1 MNSPVRRH
9 LAAHWRVSL
18 AGLLIALCS
27 PPASA
32 QVAAPS
38 SGAFVDLGE
47 PVRRN
52 ALYNHVLGRDARGQ
66 ERYYQAFRGEPWFL
80 LSFDPQTGAAR
91 EYVAT
96 GHKGNPWGALWAS
109 DQKLYIST
117 GGGGT
122 DDVFVFDP
130 ATETLRYLGRPTTS
144 EIVVWTLAEAENGRL
159 YGGTYPNAKLVSV
172 DLKTHQLVDHG
183 RLSPDQKYIRTV
195 ASHGPYVY
203 GNAGPAKPAVWAFDT
218 RSGEKTQILPERF
231 RTAQGWGNAQR
242 RADGRV
248 YLAPAEN
255 VFFRV
260 DGIELVA
267 VDRLPAALPEN
278 EQGYPSRVV
287 VETADGTRFTVDDLT
302 GPERRYFRTSPGGV
316 TRTMTFS
323 YTGTATDLWAVED
336 APDGTIY
343 GTTRSPITL
352 FAIDPQN
359 DQARVLGDP
368 SGRRGQVYGW
378 QWVDRRLYMATY
390 GDSRLT
396 VWNSAEPWR
405 SILQEGANPRY
416 LGNHRIGRPSVV
428 TLAPD
433 RRHLLISG
441 VPDYGVTGGALTLFD
456 LQTETF
462 ETLEGLVG
470 SQSIHAA
477 VTLPDL
483 DLVCF
488 GTTWRGGSAA
498 VAAASDPRLILYDFA
513 RRRVVFDTVAV
524 PGEAGVVQMI
534 ARHGLVYATTAD
546 AGHLVVFDPRRR
558 EVVHRAPLGYGPGK
572 LFGLRYSAAHD
583 RLFAL
588 SGTSVLRIDPRT
600 FAITHLGQHAGI
612 TAGLAIA
619 NGAIYVCAGTRLLKL
634 PLR

>member
-1 MNSPVRRH
+1 
-9 LAAHWRVSL
+9 LFF
-18 AGLLIALCS
+18 AGMLIAVGS

-32 QVAAPS
+32 QVGAPTP
-38 SGAFVDLGE
+38 GTFVDLGE

-52 ALYNHVLGRDARGQ
+52 ALYNHVLGRDAHGR
-66 ERYYQAFRGEPWFL
+66 ERYYQVFRGEPWFL

-109 DQKLYIST
+109 DRKLYVTT

-130 ATETLRYLGRPTTS
+130 ATEKLRYLGRPTTS

-159 YGGTYPNAKLVSV
+159 YGGTYPNAKLISV

-231 RTAQGWGNAQR
+231 RTAQGWGSAQR

-248 YLAPAEN
+248 YLSPAEN

-260 DGIELVA
+260 DGITLVA
-267 VDRLPAALPEN
+267 VDRMPPALPEN

-287 VETADGTRFTVDDLT
+287 VETADGARFTVDDLT
-302 GPERRYFRTSPGGV
+302 GPERRYFRTPRGGETQAV
-316 TRTMTFS
+316 TFS

-352 FAIDPQN
+352 FAVDPMN

-378 QWVDRRLYMATY
+378 QWVDHRLYMATY

-396 VWNSAEPWR
+396 VWNSTEPWR
-405 SILQEGANPRY
+405 SILREGANPRY
-416 LGNHRIGRPSVV
+416 LGNHRIGRPSVL

-433 RRHLLISG
+433 RRHLLIGG

-462 ETLEGLVG
+462 ETLEGIVG
-470 SQSIHAA
+470 SQSIQAA

-488 GTTWRGGSAA
+488 GTTWRGGSAS
-498 VAAASDPRLILYDFA
+498 VAAASDPRLILYDVA

-534 ARHGLVYATTAD
+534 AHHALVYATTAD

-572 LFGLRYSAAHD
+572 LFGLRYSATHD
-583 RLFAL
+583 SLFAI

-600 FAITHLGQHAGI
+600 FAITHLGQHPGI

>member
-1 MNSPVRRH
+1 MLVAVGFSP
-9 LAAHWRVSL
+9 
-18 AGLLIALCS
+18 AL
-27 PPASA
+27 A

-38 SGAFVDLGE
+38 PGAFIDLGE

-52 ALYNHVLGRDARGQ
+52 ALYNHVLGRDARGH
-66 ERYYQAFRGEPWFL
+66 ERYYHAFRGEPWFL

-91 EYVAT
+91 EYIAA

-109 DQKLYIST
+109 DQKLYVST

-130 ATETLRYLGRPTTS
+130 ATDKLRYLGRPTTS
-144 EIVVWTLAEAENGRL
+144 EIVVWTLTEAANGRL
-159 YGGTYPNAKLVSV
+159 YGGTYPNAKLISV
-172 DLKTHQLVDHG
+172 DLKTHQLIDHG

-218 RSGEKTQILPERF
+218 RTGEKTQILPERF

-260 DGIELVA
+260 DGIELVT
-267 VDRLPAALPEN
+267 VDRLPEALPEN
-278 EQGYPSRVV
+278 EQGYPSRVI

-302 GPERRYFRTSPGGV
+302 GPERRYFRTPRGGETQAV
-316 TRTMTFS
+316 TFS

-352 FAIDPQN
+352 FAVDPRN

-396 VWNSAEPWR
+396 MWNSAEPWR

-416 LGNHRIGRPSVV
+416 LGSHRIGRPSVL

-433 RRHLLISG
+433 RRYLLVSG
-441 VPDYGVTGGALTLFD
+441 VPDYGATGGVLTLFD

-470 SQSIHAA
+470 SQSIQAA
-477 VTLPDL
+477 TAVPDL

-488 GTTWRGGSAA
+488 GTTWRGGSAS
-498 VAAASDPRLILYDFA
+498 VAAASDPRIILFDVA
-513 RRRVVFDTVAV
+513 RRRIAFETVAV
-524 PGEAGVVQMI
+524 PGEAGVVQMV
-534 ARHGLVYATTAD
+534 AHNGLVYATTGD
-546 AGHLVVFDPRRR
+546 VGYLVVFDPRRR
-558 EVVHRAPLGYGPGK
+558 EVVHRAPLGFGPGK

-583 RLFAL
+583 SLFAL
-588 SGTSVLRIDPRT
+588 SGTSAVRIDPRS
-600 FAITHLGQHAGI
+600 FAITHLGQHPGI